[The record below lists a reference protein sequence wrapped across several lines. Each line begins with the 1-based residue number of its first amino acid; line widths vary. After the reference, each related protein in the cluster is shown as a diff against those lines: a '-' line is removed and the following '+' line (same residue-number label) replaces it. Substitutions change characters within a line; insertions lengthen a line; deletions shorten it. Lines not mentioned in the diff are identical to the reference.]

1 MDRRSEFI
9 TERRFLLNVSPAT
22 VSWYEHALF
31 KWLPSD
37 SPSDA
42 ELKSMVV
49 SMRQQGFK
57 ATGCNAA
64 IRAINAYLKWSGSGL
79 KVAKL
84 KEPRMVMP
92 AFTGAQVV
100 APSELDRRLH
110 LLILLLFDCGLRISE
125 ALNIRVRDADL
136 DAMLL
141 LIDGKGAKQRR
152 VPFSYELRKSLYRYV
167 KDYDRKPEDWLL
179 ADKGGKKRLGLCV
192 MLRNVKELCR
202 KLGFEPPVRTIHAMR
217 HTFGANYIRRGGS
230 VYHLQACLGHPH

>member
-1 MDRRSEFI
+1 VSL
-9 TERRFLLNVSPAT
+9 LLN
-22 VSWYEHALF
+22 W
-31 KWLPSD
+31 K
-37 SPSDA
+37 
-42 ELKSMVV
+42 
-49 SMRQQGFK
+49 
-57 ATGCNAA
+57 
-64 IRAINAYLKWSGSGL
+64 
-79 KVAKL
+79 
-84 KEPRMVMP
+84 PRS
-92 AFTGAQVV
+92 FY
-100 APSELDRRLH
+100 DRRLH

-141 LIDGKGAKQRR
+141 LIDGKGAKPRR

-179 ADKGGKKRLGLCV
+179 ADKGGKKTLGRCV

-230 VYHLQACLGHPH
+230 VYHQQACLGHTALGMSRRYSNLNVADLQAKHESISLVRRLG